1 MVKKS
6 KVVLLTVI
14 ANNFSVLERQS
25 KRIPAAKRYKIEKKV
40 REHRRKQR
48 KDAKN
53 NKAKSKH
60 SS

>member
-1 MVKKS
+1 M
-6 KVVLLTVI
+6 I
-14 ANNFSVLERQS
+14 ANNFSMLERQS